1 MKSIFFIF
9 SILLLKLR
17 VTISFGFFEN
27 HIPKVLNG
35 PILIL
40 IFDKE
45 SGTTMCL
52 ELLLPMGIISV
63 LSRLICNPEYFLS
76 IQIP

>member
-27 HIPKVLNG
+27 HIHVPKVLNG

-40 IFDKE
+40 IFNKE
-45 SGTTMCL
+45 SGTALCL
-52 ELLLPMGIISV
+52 ELLLPMGKELV
-63 LSRLICNPEYFLS
+63 YE
-76 IQIP
+76 